1 MSNLLQDLR
10 YSLRMLRRAPGM
22 VAVIVSSL
30 ALGIGANTAVFS
42 FVNAIQFKPL
52 PVLDEDRLV
61 DLSETSATELCAGC
75 AVGTSY
81 PSFLDWKTRAR
92 SFSLMAAYSEDRVV
106 IGADRA
112 GSRSGGLQ
120 QGDAGG
126 VQPERVGGAAVS
138 ADLFRL
144 IGVQPAIGRD
154 FQAADDRVGAEPVTL
169 ISDLL
174 WRRRLAADPQV
185 LGRPIKING
194 VTHTVIGVM
203 PVGFRFPEYAQLWRP
218 LAPAAV
224 GWARDNRSLAVIARL
239 RDGATIDSAR
249 AEMRTLAAAQEA
261 EYPATNRR
269 WTATAVSLRKD
280 MTGETAM
287 ASTVLLAA
295 VAFVLLIA
303 CANVANLLLVG
314 AVARRRETA
323 IRLALGA
330 KPSRVIRLLV
340 TESLVLAVIGGGL
353 GLLIAFWASG
363 VVVASF
369 GVDAPYWIQFGID
382 WRVLLFCAAITTL
395 AGASCGIVPALQASR
410 ADLHGAL
417 KEGGA
422 VAGGRGGRRFR
433 HAMVIGQLALALLL
447 LSGAGLLIKT
457 ATRAWSFDVGYD
469 TSRVVVADVD
479 LAGRRY
485 EDPAQVTAFVAG
497 VLERLQ
503 RLPGVQ
509 AAISRTV
516 FFRGFGATERR
527 ISVEGMPDVPQDGSP
542 SFYYAVTPAYFQA
555 LGVSLR
561 DGRGFSSADVSV
573 AVVNQ
578 EMARRIWPGRS
589 PLGQRIRF
597 GDASSRAPWLTV
609 IGVVADSGGSPFG
622 AGQRSVA
629 YVPLSV
635 DPGRSLS
642 VTISAANPSALPAEV
657 RGAVHAVDPDQPV
670 EDVMTMEQAMER
682 WVAPARFMALLM
694 SGLAAIALLLASIG
708 TYGVIAYN
716 VGQRTREIGIRLAL
730 GASARQVQAMVADS
744 GLRMTLGGL
753 AIGLPAAWV
762 STRALEG
769 ILAGTSPTDPAV
781 FAAVTATLGA
791 SALAASWLPARR
803 AGKVDPMVVLRVE

>member
-1 MSNLLQDLR
+1 M
-10 YSLRMLRRAPGM
+10 
-22 VAVIVSSL
+22 
-30 ALGIGANTAVFS
+30 
-42 FVNAIQFKPL
+42 
-52 PVLDEDRLV
+52 
-61 DLSETSATELCAGC
+61 
-75 AVGTSY
+75 
-81 PSFLDWKTRAR
+81 
-92 SFSLMAAYSEDRVV
+92 
-106 IGADRA
+106 
-112 GSRSGGLQ
+112 
-120 QGDAGG
+120 
-126 VQPERVGGAAVS
+126 GGAAVS

-144 IGVQPAIGRD
+144 IGVQPAFGRD
-154 FQAADDRVGAEPVTL
+154 FLPADDRVGAEPVTV

-174 WRRRLAADPQV
+174 WRRRLAADPQI
-185 LGRPIKING
+185 LGSTIKING
-194 VTHTVIGVM
+194 VEHTIVGVM
-203 PVGFRFPEYAQLWRP
+203 PDGFRFPEYAQLWRP

-224 GWARDNRSLAVIARL
+224 GWTRENRSLAAIARL
-239 RDGATIDSAR
+239 RDGVTISGAR
-249 AEMRTLAAAQEA
+249 AEMRTLAAAQA
-261 EYPATNRR
+261 TEYPATNQR
-269 WTATAVSLRKD
+269 WSASVVSLRDD

-314 AVARRRETA
+314 AVARRRESA

-330 KPSRVIRLLV
+330 NPGRVIRLLV
-340 TESLVLAVIGGGL
+340 TESLVLAVIGGSL

-369 GVDAPYWIQFGID
+369 GVDAPYWIEFGID
-382 WRVLLFCAAITTL
+382 WRVLVFCAAITTL

-410 ADLHGAL
+410 ADLVGAL
-417 KEGGA
+417 NDGGA
-422 VAGGRGGRRFR
+422 VAGGHGGLRFR
-433 HAMVIGQLALALLL
+433 HAMVVGQLALALLL

-469 TSRVVVADVD
+469 TSRVVVADVE

-503 RLPGVQ
+503 RVPGVH
-509 AAISRTV
+509 AAMSRTV
-516 FFRGFGATERR
+516 FFRRFGATEHR
-527 ISVEGMPDVPQDGSP
+527 ISVEGMSDVPQDASP

-555 LGVSLR
+555 LGVPMR
-561 DGRGFSSADVSV
+561 DGRGFTPADGPV
-573 AVVNQ
+573 AVVNE
-578 EMARRIWPGRS
+578 EMANRIWPGRS

-609 IGVVADSGGSPFG
+609 IGVVADSGGSPF
-622 AGQRSVA
+622 AGGRRSVFA

-635 DPGRSLS
+635 DPGRSLA
-642 VTISAANPSALPAEV
+642 VTISSANPSALPAEV

-682 WVAPARFMALLM
+682 WTAPARFMALLM
-694 SGLAAIALLLASIG
+694 SGLAACALLLASIG

-716 VGQRTREIGIRLAL
+716 VGQRRREIGIRLAL
-730 GASARQVQAMVADS
+730 GASARQVQAMVAGS

-753 AIGLPAAWV
+753 AIGLPAAWA

-769 ILAGTSPTDPAV
+769 VLAGTSPTDPAV
-781 FAAVTATLGA
+781 FAAVTATLGVV
-791 SALAASWLPARR
+791 ALAASWLPARR
-803 AGKVDPMVVLRVE
+803 AARVNPLEVVRME